1 MEKVYEFDKKEYGKR
16 INKDDKKHNKSNL
29 IYNSNC
35 CFHKY
40 HYNEKFDNLSFKS
53 RYSFLA
59 DFLNE
64 LDKFSRL
71 KLKKKTQKRKKVCMI
86 QIQSYITSC

>member
-40 HYNEKFDNLSFKS
+40 HCNEKRKEIL
-53 RYSFLA
+53 
-59 DFLNE
+59 
-64 LDKFSRL
+64 FS
-71 KLKKKTQKRKKVCMI
+71 QKRK
-86 QIQSYITSC
+86 QILYDKDSKLYNELLGIYFHEH